1 MKEFTDAPKVI
12 LTLKLLLIIVVIN
25 FALLSIFMSGKLL
38 AIAMLG
44 LGIYFIVLGIES
56 KLKNAEGF
64 TLLISIVA
72 AILFLSISGYILSN
86 PLM

>member
-86 PLM
+86 P